1 MNIFGTL
8 RTYAGKWSLKSS
20 RKFEEEEINAVS
32 KAEVV
37 PSSYGN
43 SVCFFMKSGGNK
55 DIALSNDATVGV
67 GDSVD
72 LSKAQLLTLEK
83 EAESDIL
90 RLKIQR

>member
-8 RTYAGKWSLKSS
+8 KTYAGKWSLKSS

-43 SVCFFMKSGGNK
+43 SVCFFMKSGGNQY
-55 DIALSNDATVGV
+55 IALSNDATVGV

-83 EAESDIL
+83 EGESDIL
-90 RLKIQR
+90 RVKI

>member
-8 RTYAGKWSLKSS
+8 KTYAGKWSLKSS
-20 RKFEEEEINAVS
+20 RKFEDEEINAVS

-55 DIALSNDATVGV
+55 YIALSNDATVGV
-67 GDSVD
+67 GDLVD

-83 EAESDIL
+83 EGEPNIL
-90 RLKIQR
+90 RVKI

>member
-8 RTYAGKWSLKSS
+8 KTYAGKWSLKSS

-37 PSSYGN
+37 PSAYGN
-43 SVCFFMKSGGNK
+43 SICFFMKSGGNK
-55 DIALSNDATVGV
+55 YIALSNDATVCV
-67 GDSVD
+67 GDLVD

-83 EAESDIL
+83 EGEADIL
-90 RLKIQR
+90 RVKI

>member
-8 RTYAGKWSLKSS
+8 RTYAGKWNLKSS

-43 SVCFFMKSGGNK
+43 SVCFFMKSGGCK
-55 DIALSNDATVGV
+55 YIALSNDATVGV
-67 GDSVD
+67 GDPVD
-72 LSKAQLLTLEK
+72 LNKAQLLTLEK
-83 EAESDIL
+83 EGEPDIL
-90 RLKIQR
+90 RVKI

>member
-8 RTYAGKWSLKSS
+8 KTYAGKWSLKSS
-20 RKFEEEEINAVS
+20 RKFEDEEINAVS

-55 DIALSNDATVGV
+55 YIALSNDATVVV
-67 GDSVD
+67 GDLVD

-83 EAESDIL
+83 EGESDIL
-90 RLKIQR
+90 RIKI

>member
-8 RTYAGKWSLKSS
+8 KTYAGKWSLKSS
-20 RKFEEEEINAVS
+20 RKFEDEEINAVS

-55 DIALSNDATVGV
+55 YIALSNDATVAV
-67 GDSVD
+67 GDLVD

-83 EAESDIL
+83 KGESDIL
-90 RLKIQR
+90 RVKI

>member
-20 RKFEEEEINAVS
+20 RKFEEEEIDAVS

-55 DIALSNDATVGV
+55 YIALSNDAIVGV

-83 EAESDIL
+83 EGESDIL
-90 RLKIQR
+90 RVKI

>member
-8 RTYAGKWSLKSS
+8 KTYAGKWSLKSS
-20 RKFEEEEINAVS
+20 RKFEDEEINAVS

-55 DIALSNDATVGV
+55 YIALSNDATVGV
-67 GDSVD
+67 GDLVD

-83 EAESDIL
+83 EGKPNIL
-90 RLKIQR
+90 RVKI

>member
-37 PSSYGN
+37 PSAYGN

-55 DIALSNDATVGV
+55 YMLET
-67 GDSVD
+67 
-72 LSKAQLLTLEK
+72 QL
-83 EAESDIL
+83 I
-90 RLKIQR
+90 

>member
-1 MNIFGTL
+1 MNIFETL
-8 RTYAGKWSLKSS
+8 KTYAGKWNLKSS
-20 RKFEEEEINAVS
+20 RKFEEEEINAVF

-55 DIALSNDATVGV
+55 YIALSNDATVSI

-83 EAESDIL
+83 KGESDIL
-90 RLKIQR
+90 RVKI

>member
-8 RTYAGKWSLKSS
+8 KTYAGEWTLKSS

-37 PSSYGN
+37 PSAYGN

-55 DIALSNDATVGV
+55 YIALSNDATVSV

-72 LSKAQLLTLEK
+72 LSKALLLFFEK
-83 EAESDIL
+83 KSTPDIL
-90 RLKIQR
+90 RIKI

>member
-8 RTYAGKWSLKSS
+8 RTYASKWSLKSS

-55 DIALSNDATVGV
+55 YIALSNDATVGV
-67 GDSVD
+67 GDLVD

-83 EAESDIL
+83 EGESNIL
-90 RLKIQR
+90 RVKI

>member
-20 RKFEEEEINAVS
+20 RKFEDEEINAVS

-37 PSSYGN
+37 PSAYGN

-55 DIALSNDATVGV
+55 YIALSNDATVGV

-72 LSKAQLLTLEK
+72 LSKAQLLTLKK
-83 EAESDIL
+83 EGESDIL
-90 RLKIQR
+90 RVKI

>member
-8 RTYAGKWSLKSS
+8 RTYAGKWSIKSS

-55 DIALSNDATVGV
+55 YIALSNDATVGV
-67 GDSVD
+67 GDLVD
-72 LSKAQLLTLEK
+72 LREAQILTLEK
-83 EAESDIL
+83 TGESDIL
-90 RLKIQR
+90 RIKI

>member
-8 RTYAGKWSLKSS
+8 KTYAGKWSLKSS
-20 RKFEEEEINAVS
+20 RKFEDEEINAVS

-37 PSSYGN
+37 PSAYGN

-55 DIALSNDATVGV
+55 YIELSNDATVDV

-83 EAESDIL
+83 EGESNIL
-90 RLKIQR
+90 RVKI

>member
-20 RKFEEEEINAVS
+20 RKFEDEEINAVS
-32 KAEVV
+32 RAKVV
-37 PSSYGN
+37 PSAYGN

-55 DIALSNDATVGV
+55 YIALSNDAAASV
-67 GDSVD
+67 GDLVD

-83 EAESDIL
+83 EGESDIL
-90 RLKIQR
+90 RVRI

>member
-20 RKFEEEEINAVS
+20 RKFEDEEINAVS

-55 DIALSNDATVGV
+55 YIALSSDATVGV
-67 GDSVD
+67 GDPVD

-83 EAESDIL
+83 EGEPDIL
-90 RLKIQR
+90 RVKI

>member
-8 RTYAGKWSLKSS
+8 RTYSGKWSLKSS

-37 PSSYGN
+37 PSAYGN

-55 DIALSNDATVGV
+55 YIALSNDATVGV
-67 GDSVD
+67 GEVIN
-72 LSKAQLLTLEK
+72 LNKARLLTLEK
-83 EAESDIL
+83 QGEPDIL
-90 RLKIQR
+90 RVKI

>member
-1 MNIFGTL
+1 MNIFETL
-8 RTYAGKWSLKSS
+8 RTYAGKWSVKSS

-55 DIALSNDATVGV
+55 YIALSNDATVGV
-67 GDSVD
+67 GDLVD

-83 EAESDIL
+83 KGESDIL
-90 RLKIQR
+90 RVKI

>member
-8 RTYAGKWSLKSS
+8 RTYAGKWNLKSS

-37 PSSYGN
+37 PSAYGN

-55 DIALSNDATVGV
+55 YIALSNDSTVSV

-83 EAESDIL
+83 VGEFDIL
-90 RLKIQR
+90 RVKI

>member
-8 RTYAGKWSLKSS
+8 RTYAGNWSLKSS
-20 RKFEEEEINAVS
+20 RKFEDEEIDAVS

-55 DIALSNDATVGV
+55 YIALSNDATVGV
-67 GDSVD
+67 GDPVD

-83 EAESDIL
+83 EGESDIL
-90 RLKIQR
+90 RVKI

>member
-8 RTYAGKWSLKSS
+8 KTYSGKWSLKSS
-20 RKFEEEEINAVS
+20 RKFEEEEINSVS

-55 DIALSNDATVGV
+55 YIALSNDATVGV
-67 GDSVD
+67 GDLVD

-83 EAESDIL
+83 EGESNIL
-90 RLKIQR
+90 RVKI

>member
-1 MNIFGTL
+1 MNIFETL
-8 RTYAGKWSLKSS
+8 RTYAGKWNLKSS

-37 PSSYGN
+37 PSAYGN

-55 DIALSNDATVGV
+55 YIALSNDATVGV
-67 GDSVD
+67 GDLVD

-83 EAESDIL
+83 EGEGDIIRIKL
-90 RLKIQR
+90 

>member
-8 RTYAGKWSLKSS
+8 KTYAGKWSLKSS
-20 RKFEEEEINAVS
+20 RKFEDEEINAVS

-55 DIALSNDATVGV
+55 YIALSNDATVGV
-67 GDSVD
+67 GDLVD
-72 LSKAQLLTLEK
+72 LSKAELIILEK
-83 EAESDIL
+83 QGESDIL
-90 RLKIQR
+90 RVKI

>member
-8 RTYAGKWSLKSS
+8 KTYAGKWSLKSS

-55 DIALSNDATVGV
+55 YIALSNDATVGV
-67 GDSVD
+67 GDLVD

-83 EAESDIL
+83 DGESDIL
-90 RLKIQR
+90 RVKI

>member
-8 RTYAGKWSLKSS
+8 KTYAGKWSLKSS
-20 RKFEEEEINAVS
+20 RKFEDEEINAVS

-55 DIALSNDATVGV
+55 YIALSNDATVGV
-67 GDSVD
+67 GDLVD
-72 LSKAQLLTLEK
+72 LSKALLLTLEK
-83 EAESDIL
+83 AGESDIL
-90 RLKIQR
+90 RVKI

>member
-20 RKFEEEEINAVS
+20 RKFEDEEINAVS

-37 PSSYGN
+37 SSDYGN

-55 DIALSNDATVGV
+55 YIALSNDSTLAVGEE
-67 GDSVD
+67 VD
-72 LSKAQLLTLEK
+72 LTKAELLTLEK
-83 EAESDIL
+83 EGESDIL
-90 RLKIQR
+90 RVKI